1 MHLINFIQGSILLQH
16 VDSTNLNSD
25 YKNELAQNLIPSA
38 SYVICRDKDDA
49 ITKGYSR
56 LCELETYLDPSCVK
70 YISKNIL
77 QSSCYKPDCKY
88 QNKKNNGKCYA
99 ITDFKKM

>member
-1 MHLINFIQGSILLQH
+1 MQLINFIQGF
-16 VDSTNLNSD
+16 DSSNLNSD
-25 YKNELAQNLIPSA
+25 YKNGLAQNLIPSA

-88 QNKKNNGKCYA
+88 QNKKDNGIGSA
-99 ITDFKKM
+99 ITYFKEM